1 MIFSVPSY
9 TWHLWNI
16 CVTNDHGY
24 VPLAVNTSLSVPHSW
39 LITGCVTRLTRRC
52 HSVTWTAYPSG
63 APELTPGLNGVRVTR
78 SLVLC
83 VCFVDCCL
91 SFCSVSVG
99 HCVVCSS
106 SLYGFWLPLCHLQ
119 SWMNML
125 TKLTSGIS
133 FTTPYF
139 ISWQRSSYTS
149 FHLVII
155 VKLYITNTSPV
166 CISWPMS
173 INVDIKFSANDAFL
187 E

>member
-1 MIFSVPSY
+1 MTKFKLSVIFSVPSY

-24 VPLAVNTSLSVPHSW
+24 VPLAANTSLSVPHSW

-52 HSVTWTAYPSG
+52 HSVTWT
-63 APELTPGLNGVRVTR
+63 
-78 SLVLC
+78 
-83 VCFVDCCL
+83 
-91 SFCSVSVG
+91 
-99 HCVVCSS
+99 VVCSS

-125 TKLTSGIS
+125 TKLTSDIL

-139 ISWQRSSYTS
+139 ISWQSYTS